1 MFRFRKS
8 KGFTL
13 IELIM
18 VVVIL
23 GILAAIAIPKY
34 IDLSTNAK
42 INATKS
48 SLGTIRAAIA
58 MSYAQTAASG
68 ATPTYPTLAALTAT
82 GASSL
87 FVGGSMPTDAY
98 VNSSATAAGANN
110 PISGADFTNVGGWV
124 YNATTGE
131 IRCNVSEATATG
143 CHSW

>member
-1 MFRFRKS
+1 MFKFRKS

-58 MSYAQTAASG
+58 MSYAQVAASG

-82 GASSL
+82 GATSL
-87 FVGGSMPTDAY
+87 FVGGAMPTDSYFNLSTTIA
-98 VNSSATAAGANN
+98 SANN
-110 PISGADFTNVGGWV
+110 PIAAGDFTNVGGWV

-131 IRCNVSEATATG
+131 IRFNGTG
-143 CHSW
+143 DGTGHTW